1 MAVKVD
7 EKCKR
12 CANRAM
18 WVCLV
23 GNVFLCV
30 FKGIIG
36 FMSGSLA
43 VVADAV
49 HSGADVL
56 VSVVAIIAVYLGG
69 KPPDRTHPY
78 GHGKTEFIG
87 GVFVGFLLLCGS
99 ACVVVSSVGH
109 LLQKG
114 PPIRPHFIAL
124 AAAAISILI
133 NESLF
138 RWTICAA
145 RRVNSA
151 AIEAEA
157 WDNRSDAFSSM
168 PVFLGVLGAQFGFHS
183 LDPLAA
189 LFVGLLVGKIGFQL
203 LSKNLQGLMDV
214 PLDSEEISRIRELVV
229 AVPGVKGIDYLR
241 TRGMGRHYLADL
253 QILVN
258 PRTTVAKSNTIA
270 REVRSAL
277 RREIKHLE
285 DITIACK
292 SYAEGQK
299 DKTR

>member
-1 MAVKVD
+1 MAIKVD

-12 CANRAM
+12 CANRAI
-18 WVCLV
+18 WVCLA
-23 GNVFLCV
+23 GNVLLFVL
-30 FKGIIG
+30 KGIIG
-36 FMSGSLA
+36 FISGSLA
-43 VVADAV
+43 VLADSL

-56 VSVVAIIAVYLGG
+56 DSSITLIAIHLGK

-78 GHGKTEFIG
+78 GHGKTEFVAGAFIG
-87 GVFVGFLLLCGS
+87 IVLLIGTACIVVTS
-99 ACVVVSSVGH
+99 AGH
-109 LLQKG
+109 LLRKVHYPQ
-114 PPIRPHFIAL
+114 PHFIAL
-124 AAAAISILI
+124 AAAAISVLV
-133 NESLF
+133 NETLF

-145 RRVNSA
+145 KRVNSA

-168 PVFLGVLGAQFGFHS
+168 PVFLGVLGAQFGFSS

-203 LSKNLQGLMDV
+203 LSKNLHGLMDV
-214 PLDSEEISRIRELVV
+214 PLHSEEISRIRELVV

-258 PRTTVAKSNTIA
+258 ARTTVEKSNAIA

-285 DITIACK
+285 DITIACRGH
-292 SYAEGQK
+292 SERQK
-299 DKTR
+299 EETK